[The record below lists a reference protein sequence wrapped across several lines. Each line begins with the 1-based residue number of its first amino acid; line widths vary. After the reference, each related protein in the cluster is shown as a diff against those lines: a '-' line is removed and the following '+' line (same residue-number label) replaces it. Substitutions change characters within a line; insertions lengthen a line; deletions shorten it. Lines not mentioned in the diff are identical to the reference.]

1 VSAAPSTGLLV
12 GMVVGAAVVAARPRR
27 RRLPARVIALCPVRP
42 ARPVGRRPAA
52 VAALFG
58 GVVRR
63 ALLRPPDTEADT
75 VAGAA
80 VLAGLAL
87 AAVHPALGAA
97 AAAAV
102 VGRPWLIRRRAE
114 RRHARQ
120 VREAVPDLIDLF
132 RFAATGGLNV
142 RLAVDAVAPRAGE
155 PLRAPLEE
163 VRRRVALGDRVADAI
178 DDVLTR
184 VGGPVGPLAAVL
196 AHAEREGVAL
206 APSLEHVADDARLER
221 RRTAEE
227 DARRLPVR
235 LLFPLVG
242 CILPAF
248 VLLTIVP
255 LLAGSFASLPR

>member
-1 VSAAPSTGLLV
+1 MTALSPAR
-12 GMVVGAAVVAARPRR
+12 AARP
-27 RRLPARVIALCPVRP
+27 AAH
-42 ARPVGRRPAA
+42 APAA
-52 VAALFG
+52 VATLLG
-58 GVVRR
+58 GTVRR
-63 ALLRPPDTEADT
+63 VLLRPPDPRADR

-80 VLAGLAL
+80 VLAGLAI
-87 AAVHPALGAA
+87 ATVHPVLGAA

-102 VGRPWLIRRRAE
+102 VGRPWLRRRRAAG
-114 RRHARQ
+114 RRARA

-142 RLAVDAVAPRAGE
+142 RLAIDAVAPRAAE
-155 PLRAPLEE
+155 PLQEALEE

-178 DDVLTR
+178 DDVLPR
-184 VGGPVGPLAAVL
+184 VGEPVRPLAAVL
-196 AHAEREGVAL
+196 VHAEREGVAL
-206 APSLEHVADDARLER
+206 GPSLEHVADDARLER